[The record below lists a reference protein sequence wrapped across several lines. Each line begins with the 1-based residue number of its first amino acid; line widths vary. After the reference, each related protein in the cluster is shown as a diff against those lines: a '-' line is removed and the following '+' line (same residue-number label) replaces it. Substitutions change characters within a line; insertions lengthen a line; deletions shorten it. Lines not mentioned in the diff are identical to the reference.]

1 MVTQF
6 HKYTINTIRE
16 CKFYLKALKKI
27 NNNKSILNGTVV

>member
-16 CKFYLKALKKI
+16 CKFYLKALKKQI
-27 NNNKSILNGTVV
+27 IIKAS